1 MPSKTKK
8 SNQEYS
14 GKPKSTTKME
24 QSGLKGGGKKGR
36 NGKQEMEGN
45 REGEKGGT
53 VEDKSVVNADDAQ
66 TNIDT
71 DDAET
76 NSDERF
82 VKIDTHVVNTI
93 VTHDVN
99 TIDERVVNT
108 IDTHVV
114 NIDERVA
121 QIHIDTDVAP
131 TNIHT
136 HVVNGSDT
144 HDVNIDRNVVNVD
157 THDVKTMDTVDAQI
171 KIDGAVVNSDMDDA
185 ETNIDTDDIYIDLVV
200 FIVDT
205 HVVNMIHSQTSIDT
219 HIVMFDGDFFSI
231 AVITYIFTRTLL
243 GLHPTAVTHQTLH
256 DLLDSD
262 NDCRFDPPFL
272 VIDSLTTFL
281 FSPFVSLWKRLFPF
295 VSLSLCT
302 HNSTCP

>member
-1 MPSKTKK
+1 
-8 SNQEYS
+8 
-14 GKPKSTTKME
+14 
-24 QSGLKGGGKKGR
+24 
-36 NGKQEMEGN
+36 MEGN

-66 TNIDT
+66 TNIVTHDAQINIDT

-76 NSDERF
+76 NSNERF

-144 HDVNIDRNVVNVD
+144 HDVNID
-157 THDVKTMDTVDAQI
+157 
-171 KIDGAVVNSDMDDA
+171 
-185 ETNIDTDDIYIDLVV
+185 LVV

-205 HVVNMIHSQTSIDT
+205 HVVHMIHSQTSIDT
-219 HIVMFDGDFFSI
+219 HIVMFDGDFSQSPSSPTFSL
-231 AVITYIFTRTLL
+231 AQSLAFTQPQS
-243 GLHPTAVTHQTLH
+243 PTRPSTT
-256 DLLDSD
+256 
-262 NDCRFDPPFL
+262 
-272 VIDSLTTFL
+272 SLIPTMIV
-281 FSPFVSLWKRLFPF
+281 VSIP
-295 VSLSLCT
+295 LS
-302 HNSTCP
+302 S